1 MMPVQRE
8 LFTVA
13 QHLRWTVLL
22 LALLVRRPK
31 PVSDPLHLVLPLRRG
46 RLLRTDANAGRC

>member
-8 LFTVA
+8 LFAVGR
-13 QHLRWTVLL
+13 HLRWSVLL
-22 LALLVRRPK
+22 LALLVRRPE
-31 PVSDPLHLVLPLRRG
+31 PVSDPQHLVLPLRRG